1 MTVAT
6 DAKALVSDVES
17 FLITVEGRWG
27 HQSRLR
33 HWLHGA
39 QSELEKVIGVP
50 DGSLTPNGGIP
61 KDPLADESLPDDVPS
76 PSAS

>member
-6 DAKALVSDVES
+6 DAKALVSDIES

-39 QSELEKVIGVP
+39 QSETEKIIGVP

-61 KDPLADESLPDDVPS
+61 KDDDGPAPQPS
-76 PSAS
+76 PDPAV